1 MKHRCSN
8 MHRKVTLLLPPST
21 INHHCKFRFYHVY
34 FFLCVSLLTGLAWK
48 GLLKDSTKEEKV
60 WNPNQL
66 FSPSS
71 SHKQFFGDLE
81 IWGIEQFGCLTFQ
94 DANTW
99 FVEHQ

>member
-1 MKHRCSN
+1 M
-8 MHRKVTLLLPPST
+8 
-21 INHHCKFRFYHVY
+21 
-34 FFLCVSLLTGLAWK
+34 SLLTGLAWK
-48 GLLKDSTKEEKV
+48 GLLKDRTKEEKV

-94 DANTW
+94 LKMQTPGLWSISKYKGCGN
-99 FVEHQ
+99 VCVNIRI